1 MKFLTLEVENF
12 MALANAKVEL
22 DQRGLVLIQ
31 GVNAGDSSAASNGAG
46 KSTLMNSLMW
56 CIYGETSHGVKGD
69 DVLSTGHEKNCRVKV
84 TIEDEGKRYAIIRHR
99 KHKEYKNRL
108 IVRGEDGDMTKGKD
122 SLTQEFVERL
132 IGASK
137 EVFMASIYASQ
148 EAMPDLPGMSD
159 KNLKTIVEEAAGV
172 DRLTKA
178 YAIARERANAAAARM
193 ETTKTKMD
201 ACLSLVESAQN
212 ELESAKTSSEAWER
226 DRSERLD
233 VARADLVGAEVTLTE
248 VEMELRSLPE
258 QIRDTENAIGKE
270 REKLASKEEHDAKLV
285 KVRGA
290 ITDIRASIR
299 ITENIQKEAM
309 QRARA
314 FKVKAEEVNTKVG
327 EPCPTCGKA
336 YCVEDLST
344 VKESF
349 VEQARSEIGQ
359 AQASATSVA
368 KYQEHL
374 EKALKIE
381 SSLVASTPDVSA
393 IISRIE
399 QLTKELG
406 TLRHREKEVV
416 AVEALVARAR
426 SEVDRITKETN
437 PFLAVIKRHEE
448 SLAANKSNYGVLKT
462 ELKNIQEQAL
472 LLDKARQ
479 VYSPAGVRSHIL
491 TSVTPFLNAQTAEYL
506 NTLSDGNIVAEWST
520 MESTKKGEWR
530 DKFNIS
536 VRKIGASKT
545 FQTLSGGEKRK
556 VRIACSLALQDLVA
570 SRASKNIEL
579 FIGDEIDDALDT
591 AGLERLMGILEAKA
605 RERGTVMIISHKEM
619 KSWFRETITVEVK
632 EGRSYV
638 V

>member
-99 KHKEYKNRL
+99 KHKEFKNRL

-248 VEMELRSLPE
+248 VEIELRSLPE

-349 VEQARSEIGQ
+349 VEQARSEISQ